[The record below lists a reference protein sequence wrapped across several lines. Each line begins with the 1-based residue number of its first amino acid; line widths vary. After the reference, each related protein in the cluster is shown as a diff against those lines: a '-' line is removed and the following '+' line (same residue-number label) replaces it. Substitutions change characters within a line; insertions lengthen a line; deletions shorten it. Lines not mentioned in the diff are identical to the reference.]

1 MNFTGSA
8 IPLPEIPVKLR
19 CTICSELA
27 RGASRLPCCEQSIC
41 ESCRSKLPD
50 VCPVCDHSPLSAD
63 DCKPNGALRTTV
75 AVFLRT
81 AEKKHNL
88 SMQKLQKE
96 QAKSVEPPTEA
107 KVPEPEPE
115 KHRPSRTSPVVN
127 PLTPPQE
134 TEELARSEGSQ
145 VPQVSPPAVRENAEQ
160 PVEKSPRKKEA
171 TPVPDQQANG
181 FVGDQNAWFGQNTAQ
196 MGGMPNMFSAHGV
209 AGSPWGD
216 YSMIQNMQGGW
227 ANGYGGMMGYAMGM
241 NPMAMAQGGGFN
253 GGGYGGMGMNGT
265 GFNNGQDG
273 GSMGWNNGW
282 NGQNNVGFNPGI
294 DGTRNGGFYSAASA
308 GGYNH
313 QSHGHHQ
320 MPQQYHNPHFQRQQ
334 PYQRGGRGGGFAGA
348 GQRQVSLERQQQNF
362 QDAQFQQQIQG
373 IDEAVAAVTT
383 SGEKKGEKIQTVVSE
398 DPDNIADAT
407 DVPTD
412 STSAVV
418 AGGAIGTTEDLA
430 ESYNSITPVNPD
442 MAAQYFPTDD
452 FRSQG
457 FQQQQVYPMQFNNG
471 FRGGFRRGGFRGDFA
486 GGHRGGGHAGPIPT
500 VPGSTDGDRR
510 PVEGLGLGVEG
521 APTGPK
527 ALRER
532 GLSRSGP
539 PIRAGF
545 MGRRGGHPASSWTR
559 SISPDHA
566 FSRSKS
572 QDSRRRSRS
581 PDRERSRD
589 RDRSRDRSRDRR
601 RSIRSRSR
609 HRKRRSLSVEVN
621 GERPRGRSIDRDTA
635 EPPSATTNP
644 PESAN
649 DVTTTSTTLITTTT
663 TTTTE
668 AQEAGDKEAINTPT
682 INGTQEPA
690 SGRNPPTVIISA
702 LADTADE
709 HLAPTATAT
718 VIVIGIETGIGTGIG
733 TETRTEIEAE
743 ITDINATSI
752 RAAANVTATPPA
764 LDPPPPASPRNPV
777 LHLQPQLQQHQQQLK
792 TPYTSTW
799 T

>member
-1 MNFTGSA
+1 MATAQEQSMNASSA

-96 QAKSVEPPTEA
+96 HAKSTEPQLEV
-107 KVPEPEPE
+107 KVLEPEPE
-115 KHRPSRTSPVVN
+115 KPQPTHTSPVVN

-134 TEELARSEGSQ
+134 AEEVARNDG
-145 VPQVSPPAVRENAEQ
+145 PQGPLVSPPTVRENTEQ
-160 PVEKSPRKKEA
+160 PGGKSPRRTET
-171 TPVPDQQANG
+171 TPVPDQQTNG

-209 AGSPWGD
+209 AGAPWGD
-216 YSMIQNMQGGW
+216 YSMMQNMQSGW
-227 ANGYGGMMGYAMGM
+227 VNGYGGMMGYAMGM
-241 NPMAMAQGGGFN
+241 NPVTMAQGGGFD
-253 GGGYGGMGMNGT
+253 GGIYGGMGMNRT
-265 GFNNGQDG
+265 GFNNGQGG

-282 NGQNNVGFNPGI
+282 NGQNNVGFNSGI

-348 GQRQVSLERQQQNF
+348 GQRPISLERQQQNF

-383 SGEKKGEKIQTVVSE
+383 SGEKKGEKIQSVVSE
-398 DPDNIADAT
+398 DPDNIADAN

-412 STSAVV
+412 SASTVV
-418 AGGAIGTTEDLA
+418 VGGAIGTTEDLA

-442 MAAQYFPTDD
+442 MVAQYFPTDD

-457 FQQQQVYPMQFNNG
+457 FQQQQVYPVQFNNG
-471 FRGGFRRGGFRGDFA
+471 FRGGLRRGGFRGDFM
-486 GGHRGGGHAGPIPT
+486 GGPRGGGHVGPIPT
-500 VPGSTDGDRR
+500 APGSMDGDRR

-539 PIRAGF
+539 PIRAGYI
-545 MGRRGGHPASSWTR
+545 GRRGGGYPVSSWTR

-566 FSRSKS
+566 FSRSRS

-581 PDRERSRD
+581 PDRERSRE

-609 HRKRRSLSVEVN
+609 HRKHRSPSAEVD
-621 GERPRGRSIDRDTA
+621 GERPRGRSLDRNTA
-635 EPPSATTNP
+635 DPPSATTNP
-644 PESAN
+644 PEVAN
-649 DVTTTSTTLITTTT
+649 D
-663 TTTTE
+663 
-668 AQEAGDKEAINTPT
+668 
-682 INGTQEPA
+682 
-690 SGRNPPTVIISA
+690 
-702 LADTADE
+702 
-709 HLAPTATAT
+709 
-718 VIVIGIETGIGTGIG
+718 
-733 TETRTEIEAE
+733 
-743 ITDINATSI
+743 
-752 RAAANVTATPPA
+752 
-764 LDPPPPASPRNPV
+764 
-777 LHLQPQLQQHQQQLK
+777 
-792 TPYTSTW
+792 
-799 T
+799 